1 MRIAVPHLDRPGRG
15 RRVRAAEDCGRRVAR
30 AVAGSLLTT
39 IPAVPHAASLTH
51 HEQWNCLVLEFLTR

>member
-1 MRIAVPHLDRPGRG
+1 MRIAVPTLIVQGEADAFVPP
-15 RRVRAAEDCGRRVAR
+15 EDCGRRVAR